1 MGQAGDCFSFAA
13 RCHSSA
19 RNFLEMPESRKSHG
33 KDGSAGQVSV
43 SAVPETAGTGF
54 RV

>member
-13 RCHSSA
+13 RCHSAA

-33 KDGSAGQVSV
+33 KDGRAGQGSV
-43 SAVPETAGTGF
+43 SAIPETAGIGF
-54 RV
+54 GV